1 MKRTII
7 LGLAASMLLS
17 TSAGAADLSNA
28 RKISGS
34 IHVISS
40 QNLQDMLAELNDRYG
55 DLFEWI
61 AQQRPGCPELPD
73 DSETPD
79 TPDESE
85 TPDVPD
91 EPGTP
96 DAPETPDIP
105 ELPDLPDIP
114 DLPAVPDTPVIP
126 EIPDEPALPDETPG
140 VDASM
145 SAYAQEVVRLVNVER
160 AKNGL
165 SALTVNA
172 KATQAAQVR
181 AAEQAKSF
189 SHTRPNGT
197 SCFTALKEAGV
208 SYRSAGENIAYG
220 QRTPEAVVNAWMNSA
235 GHRAN
240 ILGSQFTEI
249 GVGYT
254 VINGTPYWSQ
264 FFIG

>member
-85 TPDVPD
+85 TPD
-91 EPGTP
+91 
-96 DAPETPDIP
+96 IP

-114 DLPAVPDTPVIP
+114 DLPEVPDTPVIP